1 MRAWIAIVLAVGCG
15 GGAIHVI
22 EKRPLVVT
30 ADMPAQAPP
39 PKADPPP
46 KRVVVKKDRIEVNQ
60 VIEFE
65 PSSWKVTEDSQTILD
80 EIAKVMNDHPEVKK
94 VRIEGH
100 TDNQGDAAHNLS
112 LSHKRAN
119 NIMHY
124 LVAHG
129 VDANRLDAKGFG
141 DTKPIA
147 DNATDEGRAQNRR
160 VVFVI
165 VERSDKGSKADKTDK
180 DDKDDSADDDKGSKD
195 DDK

>member
-1 MRAWIAIVLAVGCG
+1 MRAWIAIALVWGCG
-15 GGAIHVI
+15 GSIHVI

-30 ADMPAQAPP
+30 ASAPAAPP
-39 PKADPPP
+39 PKPEPPP

-65 PSSWKVTEDSQTILD
+65 TSSWKVTQDSQSILD
-80 EIAKVMNDHPEVKK
+80 EIAKVMTDHPEVKK

-100 TDNQGDAAHNLS
+100 TDNQGDSAHNLS

-119 NIMHY
+119 NIMRY

-129 VDANRLDAKGFG
+129 VDANRLVAEGYG

-147 DNATDEGRAQNRR
+147 DNATEEGRAQNRR

-165 VERSDKGSKADKTDK
+165 VERSADKADKADK
-180 DDKDDSADDDKGSKD
+180 DDGDDKSDSKD
-195 DDK
+195 DDQ

>member
-1 MRAWIAIVLAVGCG
+1 MRVWIAIAFAAGCG
-15 GGAIHVI
+15 GSIHVI
-22 EKRPLVVT
+22 EKRPLIVT
-30 ADMPAQAPP
+30 AEAPAQPPP
-39 PKADPPP
+39 PKPDPPP

-65 PSSWKVTEDSQTILD
+65 PSSWKVTDDSQGILD
-80 EIAKVMNDHPEVKK
+80 EIAKVMGDHPEVKK

-119 NIMHY
+119 NIMRY

-129 VDANRLDAKGFG
+129 VDASRLVAQGYG
-141 DTKPIA
+141 DSKPIA
-147 DNATDEGRAQNRR
+147 DNGTDEGRAQNRR

-165 VERSDKGSKADKTDK
+165 LERNDKAGKGDG
-180 DDKDDSADDDKGSKD
+180 DDSSDGDDKGTAKDKD